1 MGFAAMVADLQAAL
15 RADMAQVRLMVRR
28 DPGAGY
34 RRITEI
40 GSEVGARHGVRLV
53 VNFPREGRILEFGMY
68 GRRDLSVIMDMQR
81 KRFPVDRGEVKAKA
95 AELLAGC
102 RTEDAYMY
110 EDKERVKVF
119 LAGPRGGGGAGR
131 IDILPHSLHVWCELT
146 GPVVEF
152 CEWLFEAVYEMGGA
166 REGRRAA

>member
-1 MGFAAMVADLQAAL
+1 MVADLQAAL
-15 RADMAQVRLMVRR
+15 RSDMARVRLAVRR

-34 RRITEI
+34 RLITEI

-110 EDKERVKVF
+110 EDKEGVKVF
-119 LAGPRGGGGAGR
+119 LGGPGGGDGGGAGR
-131 IDILPHSLHVWCELT
+131 IDILPHSLHVWCEIT
-146 GPVVEF
+146 GPVAEF
-152 CEWLFEAVYEMGGA
+152 CEWLFERVYEMGGA
-166 REGRRAA
+166 REAGRAG